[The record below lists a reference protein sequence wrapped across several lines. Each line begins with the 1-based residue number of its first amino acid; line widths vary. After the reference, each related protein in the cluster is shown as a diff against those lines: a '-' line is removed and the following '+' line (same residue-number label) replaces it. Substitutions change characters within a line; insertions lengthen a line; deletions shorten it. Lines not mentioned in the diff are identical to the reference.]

1 MNAAYPQRD
10 PGLQPER
17 TALAWQRTAFSLLLL
32 ALITARTG
40 LYREEYVLA
49 ALGCASFFVA
59 MLLVFGSFVRQKSL
73 MGAMAL
79 PLVWSAWFKRLLSLA
94 LLFNALGLALHSALM
109 LLSEGSI
116 Q

>member
-1 MNAAYPQRD
+1 MNASCRQQD

-17 TALAWQRTAFSLLLL
+17 TALAWQRTSFSLLLL

-40 LYREEYVLA
+40 FYREESVLA
-49 ALGCASFFVA
+49 ALGCASFIVA
-59 MLLVFGSFVRQKSL
+59 VLLVIGSFVRQKSL
-73 MGAMAL
+73 MAASPAPMG
-79 PLVWSAWFKRLLSLA
+79 WSAWCKGLLSLA
-94 LLFNALGLALHSALM
+94 VLLNALGLALHSAFM